1 MEDANYSFR
10 QIGIVRSSLR
20 EVRDAPNQAFEGAP
34 EALLEI
40 DPTFA
45 PALHRVTAGQDLILL
60 TWLHRADRSVLQ
72 THPRGDPNTPL
83 TGVFATRSSERPN
96 PIGLHRVTIT
106 AIESPTLLRASSLE
120 AIDGT
125 PIASP
130 SLVHSSAVDHA
141 ANPRET
147 ALVPPAENK
156 ALIRRFYEEA
166 WDQGKLDVID
176 DVFADDYVR
185 HDLRATQAA
194 PGPEGQNESP
204 PTSAPP
210 SPTCASGRD
219 HARRGRVRRRTL
231 DRDGNPQRTLGARS
245 GRPAAAPHSPAST
258 SSASRTGESP
268 RSGTTA
274 TTSACSSSSAHRST
288 PALLQKTDG
297 VALGLAARVPTGRS
311 ARAPSSLGHRVAISM
326 SDRPLAALA
335 AIDLGHAQAV
345 TARLP
350 VHRSRGVLETGR
362 ISQWPTTSY
371 ACSSNSYNVQ
381 SEKLSASGVKSS
393 SSSSCPRALRHA
405 PRTLTGSFRD
415 QSARRGAASPL
426 CRAGSTS

>member
-1 MEDANYSFR
+1 M
-10 QIGIVRSSLR
+10 
-20 EVRDAPNQAFEGAP
+20 
-34 EALLEI
+34 
-40 DPTFA
+40 
-45 PALHRVTAGQDLILL
+45 
-60 TWLHRADRSVLQ
+60 
-72 THPRGDPNTPL
+72 

-176 DVFADDYVR
+176 DVFCR
-185 HDLRATQAA
+185 SLRPPRPARDASGTW
-194 PGPEGQNESP
+194 PGRTETNHRRLPRRLPRPALQ
-204 PTSAPP
+204 
-210 SPTCASGRD
+210 GRD
-219 HARRGRVRRRTL
+219 HACRGRVRRRTL
-231 DRDGNPQRTLGARS
+231 DRDGKPQRTLGARS

-335 AIDLGHAQAV
+335 AIDLGHVQAV

-362 ISQWPTTSY
+362 ISQSPTTSY
-371 ACSSNSYNVQ
+371 ACSSNSYDVQ

-426 CRAGSTS
+426 CRGKLRFVKRALDPNSPAASPDSAPARLPGVVVTMFHVATGSSCPFETSSRSRGR